1 VVEPHIERVGGLET
15 AATAWS
21 PRAKP
26 IWLTEIGVPAVD
38 KGANAPNVFPDPK
51 SSESAIPPFSGG
63 SRDDLIQVR
72 ALEAI
77 LSRFDSA
84 LAGHPA
90 GANPISP
97 VYGGAM
103 IDPGLE
109 CAPSVGH
116 HDS

>member
-1 VVEPHIERVGGLET
+1 MVVEPHIERVGGLET

-26 IWLTEIGVPAVD
+26 IWLTETGVPAVD

-77 LSRFDSA
+77 LSRAAADR
-84 LAGHPA
+84 GGA
-90 GANPISP
+90 GAE
-97 VYGGAM
+97 ARH
-103 IDPGLE
+103 
-109 CAPSVGH
+109 A
-116 HDS
+116 